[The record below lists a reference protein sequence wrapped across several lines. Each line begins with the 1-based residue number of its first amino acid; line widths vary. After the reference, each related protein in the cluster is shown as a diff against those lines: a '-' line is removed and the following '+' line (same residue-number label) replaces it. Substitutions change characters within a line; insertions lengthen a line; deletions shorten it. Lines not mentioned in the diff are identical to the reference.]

1 MPPAETFDYE
11 SKVWGEQEFSLDPTT
26 LGALRLRYCLD
37 ELRDVRG
44 TVLELGCGAGAF
56 VRALRRY
63 RPDLAVVG
71 LDISQR
77 ALERVQDRGA
87 ARVVRAD
94 VERLPFVS
102 GGIDAVV
109 FFDVL
114 EHVEHPDDL
123 LREAARVLR
132 RGGRL
137 HGFVPCEGSLYT
149 LHGLASRLGYSPKER
164 YAGHIQRLTPRSLA
178 SSLKRAG
185 LRVTGW
191 HWSGHYLMQLVDLG
205 YFSLLAAR
213 DRNVDGTLE
222 AVAVREGGLRGML
235 LGAAVKAVA
244 AVGYAESLLLRR
256 FPAAGAHVT
265 AVRA

>member
-1 MPPAETFDYE
+1 MQPAETFDYE
-11 SKVWGEQEFSLDPTT
+11 SKVWGEQEFSLDPLT

-56 VRALRRY
+56 MRALGRY

-71 LDISQR
+71 LDISER
-77 ALERVQDRGA
+77 ALERAHDRGA
-87 ARVVRAD
+87 AHLVRAD
-94 VERLPFVS
+94 VERLPFLNGS
-102 GGIDAVV
+102 IEAVV

-114 EHVEHPDDL
+114 EHIEHPDRL

-132 RGGRL
+132 PGGRL

-178 SSLKRAG
+178 ASLKRAG
-185 LRVTGW
+185 LRVIGW
-191 HWSGHYLMQLVDLG
+191 RWSGHYLMQLVDLG

-213 DRNVDGTLE
+213 HQNVDGTLE
-222 AVAVREGGLRGML
+222 AVAAREGGARGIL

-244 AVGYAESLLLRR
+244 AVGYAESILLGRL
-256 FPAAGAHVT
+256 PAVGAHVT
-265 AVRA
+265 AVRT